1 VDQGECRYLL
11 ETEISL
17 VVPEELQ
24 SDEMLLEDLVVLP
37 QPLMRLV
44 VPSQPEEVLQIVELG
59 HQEVLEALSSEVMGE
74 MINEQEMEMVME
86 VEVVVDTMDEE
97 EVQETEITRQIWTIL
112 PEVVGHP
119 MLDEI

>member
-1 VDQGECRYLL
+1 MDQGECRYLL